1 MAGGLIRG
9 VGWEKMA
16 AVLKLFSPLTFV
28 FEILRQ
34 VLAMVAP
41 PTAADGNRVSPAEQL
56 CSLFFCCYSAVF
68 FCCRVLTFLRA
79 LPVRFF
85 FVVFGARR
93 RISRRRVKSES
104 AGEKVFFLRLFF
116 VLFLVLLVLF
126 FFLAFRAYQVD
137 GDRRSIESEPT
148 GNAGHKEYRSK
159 TISTESATF
168 VKSFFLGFGFR
179 FGGWSVS

>member
-56 CSLFFCCYSAVF
+56 CSLFFVVILPF
-68 FCCRVLTFLRA
+68 FFVAASSLFCVRCRFV
-79 LPVRFF
+79 F

-126 FFLAFRAYQVD
+126 CFFAFRAYQVD

>member
-85 FVVFGARR
+85 CCFRGTAADFTPSGQIGIRRRKSFLFATVFCFVFG
-93 RISRRRVKSES
+93 SL
-104 AGEKVFFLRLFF
+104 GF
-116 VLFLVLLVLF
+116 VLFF
-126 FFLAFRAYQVD
+126 C
-137 GDRRSIESEPT
+137 IPC
-148 GNAGHKEYRSK
+148 
-159 TISTESATF
+159 
-168 VKSFFLGFGFR
+168 
-179 FGGWSVS
+179 VSS